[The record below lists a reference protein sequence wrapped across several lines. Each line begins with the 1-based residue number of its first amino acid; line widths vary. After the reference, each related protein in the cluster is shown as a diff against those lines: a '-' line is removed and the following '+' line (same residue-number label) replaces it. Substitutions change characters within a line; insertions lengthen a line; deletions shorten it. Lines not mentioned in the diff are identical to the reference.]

1 MRLTVS
7 DSLNS
12 DYQEVFIYVQ
22 DGGNMKP
29 EIALSQPTN
38 NGTYIIGQTI
48 PFAAS
53 ADDLDGKIT
62 HVNFWINNALTHS
75 DSSAPF
81 EFRKSMPLGT
91 HQFFAVA
98 YDDQN
103 DSAVS
108 STHKFSVISIAGDW
122 RLEPIAGALAVGP
135 NAGSLTWWSN
145 SLADVNTRSCLF
157 DDVYQISENGTFQNI
172 LGRQTWL
179 EGWQNAGKETCGDA
193 VAPHTG
199 ATAGS
204 WNIDSISGEFV
215 LNGKGQYL
223 GLPKAT
229 NNGELGAGATE
240 PDFRK
245 YQITL
250 NGNKLTAGIN
260 FGTGYWQFKFVK
272 ATPST
277 GVVKNAE
284 AAATIVPNPAS
295 QRIEIVNVLNVKGV
309 KIFDPSGRL
318 LLMSIEKTI
327 DISGLP
333 DGLYLVVIETPTGQ
347 ITSRILKSAE

>member
-1 MRLTVS
+1 M
-7 DSLNS
+7 
-12 DYQEVFIYVQ
+12 
-22 DGGNMKP
+22 
-29 EIALSQPTN
+29 
-38 NGTYIIGQTI
+38 
-48 PFAAS
+48 
-53 ADDLDGKIT
+53 
-62 HVNFWINNALTHS
+62 
-75 DSSAPF
+75 
-81 EFRKSMPLGT
+81 
-91 HQFFAVA
+91 
-98 YDDQN
+98 
-103 DSAVS
+103 
-108 STHKFSVISIAGDW
+108 
-122 RLEPIAGALAVGP
+122 
-135 NAGSLTWWSN
+135 
-145 SLADVNTRSCLF
+145 
-157 DDVYQISENGTFQNI
+157 
-172 LGRQTWL
+172 
-179 EGWQNAGKETCGDA
+179 
-193 VAPHTG
+193 
-199 ATAGS
+199 
-204 WNIDSISGEFV
+204 

-333 DGLYLVVIETPTGQ
+333 DGLYLVVIETPTKQ